1 METPTKKLWDNIEEL
16 GRAINRTLD
25 STIRAL
31 THVQKLG
38 VDEKISSEVEQ
49 DNVEALE
56 ETLMG
61 LRKMSKEFD
70 NARQNQGS
78 VNLWFGR
85 WPGDVE

>member
-1 METPTKKLWDNIEEL
+1 MVTPTKRLWNDLEEL
-16 GRAINRTLD
+16 GWAINRTLD

-31 THVQKLG
+31 THVHKLG

-49 DNVEALE
+49 DNIEALE
-56 ETLMG
+56 ETLTG

-70 NARQNQGS
+70 NARQFQGS

-85 WPGDVE
+85 YPGDVE